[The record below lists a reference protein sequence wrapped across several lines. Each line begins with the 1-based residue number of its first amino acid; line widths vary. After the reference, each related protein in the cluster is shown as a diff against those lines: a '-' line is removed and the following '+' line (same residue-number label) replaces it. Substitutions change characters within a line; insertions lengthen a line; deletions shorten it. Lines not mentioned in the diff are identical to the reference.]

1 MPSMTVPPPHQGLV
15 GGLEEDEH
23 VFDATFVQLAE
34 ELLELAK
41 VLPAAHVADDGHLVD
56 LAALAAEE
64 VDQRGH
70 KLRRQVVDAEVAGV
84 LEGVD
89 RLRLAGPREAGDD
102 YELERRGGHV
112 LTPWGA

>member
-1 MPSMTVPPPHQGLV
+1 MR
-15 GGLEEDEH
+15 EEIR
-23 VFDATFVQLAE
+23 QRRN
-34 ELLELAK
+34 
-41 VLPAAHVADDGHLVD
+41 HL
-56 LAALAAEE
+56 
-64 VDQRGH
+64 G
-70 KLRRQVVDAEVAGV
+70 RQVVDAEVAGV